1 MSTVLSRDGR
11 CHVHRAVMR
20 SRRAAEHQFRSST
33 AVRLLA
39 AAGVACGT
47 GREPEAQ
54 EGQPMPDVTSHEVAS
69 ADTVPIPEP
78 LASLCVRPDRTV
90 GWWSHTITGVGA
102 RVPLAREYR
111 SIYSDLETPL
121 RCVARTAE
129 EKAVLLGHTFL
140 ADSAHW
146 RDPGTMVLLA
156 ARGFVS
162 HLGPRI
168 HLCFVTEHG
177 DSLIAYVVRP
187 EGGGGCTVPEEV
199 TYPISVV
206 AIPLSEANVVFREYA
221 LWS

>member
-1 MSTVLSRDGR
+1 M
-11 CHVHRAVMR
+11 
-20 SRRAAEHQFRSST
+20 
-33 AVRLLA
+33 
-39 AAGVACGT
+39 
-47 GREPEAQ
+47 
-54 EGQPMPDVTSHEVAS
+54 
-69 ADTVPIPEP
+69 
-78 LASLCVRPDRTV
+78 
-90 GWWSHTITGVGA
+90 GA